1 MIIDHHHNHPSVNH
15 QAGLAWTVCFYAF
28 MLPIVISLII
38 LIIIILLLT
47 RRDLLGLLLSRG
59 AKVKISPGH
68 RHDDGDDGDGVGD
81 GDGDDDGDDGGDG
94 GVDDGYDGRND
105 DGDDGGMESSK
116 SRC

>member
-28 MLPIVISLII
+28 MLPIVIALII

-68 RHDDGDDGDGVGD
+68 RHDDGDDD
-81 GDGDDDGDDGGDG
+81 GDDGRDDGGDDDGDEGGDDGGD
-94 GVDDGYDGRND
+94 D

>member
-15 QAGLAWTVCFYAF
+15 QAGLAWSKPWTVCFNAF

-47 RRDLLGLLLSRG
+47 RQDLLGLLLSRG

-68 RHDDGDDGDGVGD
+68 RHDDGDDGGD
-81 GDGDDDGDDGGDG
+81 GGGDGGDDDGDEAEEDEGDG
-94 GVDDGYDGRND
+94 G
-105 DGDDGGMESSK
+105 GGV
-116 SRC
+116 